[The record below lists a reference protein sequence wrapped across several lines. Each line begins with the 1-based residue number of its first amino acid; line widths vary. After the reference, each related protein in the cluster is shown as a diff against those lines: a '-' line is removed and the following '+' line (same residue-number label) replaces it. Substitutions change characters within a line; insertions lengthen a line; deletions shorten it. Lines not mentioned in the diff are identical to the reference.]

1 MIWASWVQPIYCD
14 IYFVLLSAFDIS
26 QYMTSDISTKE
37 FHHGLRRFADLQDD
51 FVLMPGSPHSARPHS
66 PNGSGSKLWSLLLS
80 MQQCHCTSYS
90 CMGAPFGKLL
100 RRARA
105 SNSGNCSTSV
115 SISPNWISTWTDTR
129 AATKPIPCI
138 NRGRDNRL
146 PPHDFVLYFLVF
158 FIFVSC

>member
-1 MIWASWVQPIYCD
+1 MTVRLGIQTRKNEVSTCQSKQIHQPKATKSEFSGKISFPNP
-14 IYFVLLSAFDIS
+14 IQFEKTLIRFKTVKSSSFDA
-26 QYMTSDISTKE
+26 T
-37 FHHGLRRFADLQDD
+37 
-51 FVLMPGSPHSARPHS
+51 MPLPIL
-66 PNGSGSKLWSLLLS
+66 NLY
-80 MQQCHCTSYS
+80 TSYS

-129 AATKPIPCI
+129 APTKPIPCI